1 VKILKIIKK
10 RNGFSLVE
18 LIVVIAIIGILA
30 AIVAPNLT
38 RYLER
43 GKVTSA
49 HTDAA
54 QLASNMNTLN
64 LTMAEPMKKNGAE
77 IVAEGDAAI
86 EALKDALRVKNLYP
100 QLTGTFEVV
109 LDNVIFDNLDTRLFK
124 AKPRGELNLDGY

>member
-1 VKILKIIKK
+1 MKIIKK

-64 LTMAEPMKKNGAE
+64 LTMATPIQKDGAE
-77 IVAEGDAAI
+77 IITAGEVED
-86 EALKDALRVKNLYP
+86 LKQALRDKNLYP
-100 QLTGTFEVV
+100 QLTGTFEIV
-109 LDNVIFDNLDTRLFK
+109 LGNVIYDKDDTRLFK
-124 AKPRGELNLDGY
+124 AQERGKLNLEGY